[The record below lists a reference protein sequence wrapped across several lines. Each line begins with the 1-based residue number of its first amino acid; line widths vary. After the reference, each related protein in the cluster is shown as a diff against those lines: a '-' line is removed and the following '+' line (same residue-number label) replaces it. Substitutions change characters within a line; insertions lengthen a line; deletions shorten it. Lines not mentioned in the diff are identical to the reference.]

1 MSTLK
6 SPPVA
11 SAAATVAVGAKTE
24 KGKAAS
30 PPSSS
35 LPTSDVT
42 EEPQQEIWF
51 QEEER
56 WELTWPI
63 WHMLPRD
70 ERKALALKHGCK
82 TIGEFEEYMTL
93 QRGITDSATVQ
104 PYENSLVYPEYH
116 PSGEAKHSDEKIHAH
131 EVIPEDI
138 DSEDEELEAAIRAQ
152 QLEAEER
159 LTTEELM
166 KVGGKILML
175 PDDLLHKV
183 FAWLPVD
190 TYATLALVSPHWKAF
205 TRTEAVYRRLCE
217 RLYLVQSQRKA
228 LHVHRFNNSYRT
240 MLEKRPRIRAGGGVY
255 VMKYSQVRPVQR
267 DMWTEVR
274 WAGARKRLHF
284 IGPSHSP

>member
-1 MSTLK
+1 MSNEKK
-6 SPPVA
+6 SSP
-11 SAAATVAVGAKTE
+11 SNAAKRGTHHA
-24 KGKAAS
+24 
-30 PPSSS
+30 
-35 LPTSDVT
+35 DD
-42 EEPQQEIWF
+42 EENLQELWF
-51 QEEER
+51 KEEER

-70 ERKALALKHGCK
+70 ERKALAIKHGYK

-93 QRGITDSATVQ
+93 QRGITDSATATVQ
-104 PYENSLVYPEYH
+104 PYSNNLVYPEYH
-116 PSGEAKHSDEKIHAH
+116 HAEPDHHDEKVHAH
-131 EVIPEDI
+131 AIIVED
-138 DSEDEELEAAIRAQ
+138 DVESEDEELEKAIRSQ
-152 QLEAEER
+152 QEAAEEH
-159 LTTEELM
+159 LPMEELV
-166 KVGGKILML
+166 KVGGRILLL
-175 PDDLLHKV
+175 PEELLHKV

-255 VMKYSQVRPVQR
+255 VMKFSKVKRVQR

-274 WAGARKRLHF
+274 LASFLGCGKSSRSRGTNPLLISVLA
-284 IGPSHSP
+284 